1 MNTELLI
8 MVGGLALLDTLSPAT
23 IGVTVYL
30 LLTDKER
37 LASRLFIYLLT
48 VAVFYFATGVL
59 LMHGLGY
66 LLDIASEIFQ
76 NRVVSWGVFI
86 IGMILFVVSF
96 FVPQNKKSNL
106 PIPKSKSLLGMAA
119 MGCTTF
125 LIEGATALPYFAAI
139 GLLTTSNMT
148 WIEWVPILVAYNF
161 IMVLP
166 PLILYFLY
174 LLFRRWM
181 QAPLEKLRAKISNG
195 TGTALSWVMSIVG
208 LILIFNSLDYL

>member
-59 LMHGLGY
+59 LMLGLGY